1 MAANSRLIEEKS
13 PQVLGGI
20 SGFERVCQLT
30 VLLLGARCAYAGRN
44 LPVEADGLAYLDVA
58 RSYVGDNWHTA
69 INGYWGPL
77 YAWLLAI
84 MMRIFRPGIHTEFT
98 MARALNFV
106 LFAAALYSFGKY
118 WRALAEWSRQ
128 ISTDDTP
135 IPVASPLV
143 WILFGYMLFLLN
155 FIWSVDVVNPDILV
169 ATMVFAIA
177 SFLLKLRKN
186 DQSQPM
192 RHGMAA
198 YAWLGLLLAVGY
210 YAKAIMLYFA
220 VFVLGAVVIRA
231 LRSRRL
237 TEPLTAIVVFVVFV
251 SPFVMITS
259 RALGHFTT
267 GDSGR
272 LNYAWF
278 VNGPETKTWEK
289 DSPGSAPVPFYPG
302 PAVFNSPRVF
312 RVPMLEGVT
321 YASWYDASRFDKHS
335 HPFFNLRDQLRQ
347 LAVNLRYSRE
357 TLLGQGAVLTVP
369 LLILVWHEPKASLRR
384 FSATWF
390 FTLPAL
396 AVFAMYLLVH
406 LVGRFVMG
414 FSLLLW
420 GAVWASVY
428 VPPSNEAS
436 YEPSF
441 QLLARRA
448 MLAAMIVMAAYAM
461 PGLLHYVISQPTESV
476 GRDMVIAEALPRYG
490 LAPGDVV
497 ASIGDGQQAYWAH
510 FAKLSVVA
518 EIWTIDTAQFWS
530 ATPAV
535 QQAAL
540 QSMADSGAKAAV
552 WRADS
557 NRPCL
562 LGWQSLPEGSGCMVS
577 LH

>member
-1 MAANSRLIEEKS
+1 MAAHSTLLEEKS
-13 PQVLGGI
+13 PKVLAGV
-20 SGFERVCQLT
+20 SGFERVCQLI

-58 RSYVGDNWHTA
+58 RSYVGHNWHTA
-69 INGYWGPL
+69 INGYWGPF

-84 MMRIFRPGIHTEFT
+84 MMRVFRPGIHSEFAV
-98 MARALNFV
+98 ARALNFL
-106 LFAAALYSFGKY
+106 LFAAALYAFGKF
-118 WRALAEWSRQ
+118 WRALAEWSKL
-128 ISTDDTP
+128 IGTDDTP
-135 IPVASPLV
+135 IAVASPFV
-143 WILFGYMLFLLN
+143 WTIFGYMLFVLN

-169 ATMVFAIA
+169 ATIVFAIA

-186 DQSQPM
+186 NQSQAT
-192 RHGMAA
+192 RHGMGA

-220 VFVLGAVVIRA
+220 VFVLGAVVIQA
-231 LRSRRL
+231 VRSRRFV
-237 TEPLTAIVVFVVFV
+237 EPLTAIVVFVVFV
-251 SPFVMITS
+251 SPFVIITS
-259 RALGHFTT
+259 RALGHFTA

-278 VNGPETKTWEK
+278 VNGPETRTWEK
-289 DSPGSAPVPFYPG
+289 DSPGGAPVPFYPG
-302 PAVFNSPRVF
+302 PRVFDSPRVF
-312 RVPMLEGVT
+312 RIPIIEGVT
-321 YASWYDASRFDKHS
+321 YAPWYDASRFDKRS

-357 TLLGQGAVLTVP
+357 TLLGQGAALTVP
-369 LLILVWHEPKASLRR
+369 LLILVWYEPKAFLRR
-384 FSATWF
+384 FAAAWF

-406 LVGRFVMG
+406 LVGRFVIG

-420 GAVWASVY
+420 GAAWASVY
-428 VPPSNEAS
+428 APPS
-436 YEPSF
+436 YLPSL

-448 MLAAMIVMAAYAM
+448 MLAALIVMAAYAM
-461 PGLLHYVISQPTESV
+461 PGLLHYVISQRTELV
-476 GRDMVIAEALPRYG
+476 ARDVVIAETLPRYG
-490 LAPGDVV
+490 LAPGDMV
-497 ASIGDGQQAYWAH
+497 ASIGDGQEAYWAH
-510 FAKLSVVA
+510 FAKLAVVA

-530 ATPAV
+530 AQPAV

-557 NRPCL
+557 NRPCPP
-562 LGWQSLPEGSGCMVS
+562 GWQSLPEGSGCIVS

>member
-1 MAANSRLIEEKS
+1 MAANSTLPEEKS
-13 PQVLGGI
+13 PKVLAGI
-20 SGFERVCQLT
+20 SGFERVCQLI
-30 VLLLGARCAYAGRN
+30 VLLLGARCTYAGRN

-58 RSYVGDNWHTA
+58 RAYAGHNWHTA

-84 MMRIFRPGIHTEFT
+84 MMRIFRPGIHSEFA

-106 LFAAALYSFGKY
+106 LFAAALYTFGKY
-118 WRALAEWSRQ
+118 WRAVAEWSKR
-128 ISTDDTP
+128 ISTNTDDTP
-135 IPVASPLV
+135 IPIDSPLV
-143 WILFGYMLFLLN
+143 WILFGYMLFLLD

-169 ATMVFAIA
+169 ATLVFAIA
-177 SFLLKLRKN
+177 AFLLKLSN
-186 DQSQPM
+186 QSQPM
-192 RHGMAA
+192 RHGMGA

-231 LRSRRL
+231 LRSQRFA
-237 TEPLTAIVVFVVFV
+237 EPLTAIVVFIIFV

-272 LNYAWF
+272 LNYAWI

-289 DSPGSAPVPFYPG
+289 DLPGSAPVPFYPG
-302 PAVFNSPRVF
+302 PSVFDSPRVF

-321 YASWYDASRFDKHS
+321 YAPWYDASRFDKRS
-335 HPFFNLRDQLRQ
+335 HPFFSLRDQLRQ
-347 LAVNLRYSRE
+347 LAANLRYSRE
-357 TLLGQGAVLTVP
+357 TLLGQGAALTVP

-384 FSATWF
+384 FAAAWF

-396 AVFAMYLLVH
+396 AVFGMYLLVH

-420 GAVWASVY
+420 GAVWASAY
-428 VPPSNEAS
+428 VPPS
-436 YEPSF
+436 YEPRLQF
-441 QLLARRA
+441 LARRA

-476 GRDMVIAEALPRYG
+476 GRDMVIAEVLPRYG
-490 LAPGDVV
+490 LAPGDAV
-497 ASIGDGQQAYWAH
+497 ASIGDGQEAYWAH

-557 NRPCL
+557 NRPCPP
-562 LGWQSLPEGSGCMVS
+562 GWQSLPEGSGCIVS
-577 LH
+577 LQ

>member
-1 MAANSRLIEEKS
+1 MAANSTLLEEKS
-13 PQVLGGI
+13 PKVLAGTF
-20 SGFERVCQLT
+20 GFERVCQLM
-30 VLLLGARCAYAGRN
+30 VLLLGARCSYAGRN

-58 RSYVGDNWHTA
+58 RSYVGHNWHIA

-84 MMRIFRPGIHTEFT
+84 MMRIFRPGIHSEFAV
-98 MARALNFV
+98 ARALNFI
-106 LFAAALYSFGKY
+106 LFAATLYTFSQY
-118 WRALAEWSRQ
+118 WRALAEWSKR
-128 ISTDDTP
+128 ISTNTNETP
-135 IPVASPLV
+135 IPVASPSV

-169 ATMVFAIA
+169 AAMVFAIA
-177 SFLLKLRKN
+177 AFLLKLGKN
-186 DQSQPM
+186 DQPQPM
-192 RHGMAA
+192 RHGMGA

-231 LRSRRL
+231 LRSRRF
-237 TEPLTAIVVFVVFV
+237 TEPLTAIVVFVAFV

-259 RALGHFTT
+259 RTLGHFTT

-278 VNGPETKTWEK
+278 VNGPDTKTWEK
-289 DSPGSAPVPFYPG
+289 DSPGAPVPFYPG
-302 PAVFNSPRVF
+302 PTVFDSPRVF
-312 RVPMLEGVT
+312 SVPMLEGVT
-321 YASWYDASRFDKHS
+321 YAPWYDASRFDKHS

-347 LAVNLRYSRE
+347 LAANLRYSRE

-369 LLILVWHEPKASLRR
+369 LLILVSYEPKASLRR
-384 FSATWF
+384 FAATWF

-396 AVFAMYLLVH
+396 AVFGMYLLVH

-414 FSLLLW
+414 FSFLLW

-428 VPPSNEAS
+428 VPPS
-436 YEPSF
+436 YEPRF
-441 QLLARRA
+441 PLLARRA
-448 MLAAMIVMAAYAM
+448 MLAAMTVMAAYAL
-461 PGLLHYVISQPTESV
+461 PGLLHYLISQPTESV

-497 ASIGDGQQAYWAH
+497 ASIGDGQEAYWAH
-510 FAKLSVVA
+510 LAKLSVVA
-518 EIWTIDTAQFWS
+518 EIWTIDAAQFRS
-530 ATPAV
+530 ATPAL
-535 QQAAL
+535 QKAAL

-557 NRPCL
+557 NRPCPP
-562 LGWQSLPEGSGCMVS
+562 GWQSLPEGSGCIVS

>member
-1 MAANSRLIEEKS
+1 MAANSTLLEEKS
-13 PQVLGGI
+13 PKVLAGI
-20 SGFERVCQLT
+20 YGFESVCQLI
-30 VLLLGARCAYAGRN
+30 VLLLGARRAYAGRN

-58 RSYVGDNWHTA
+58 RSYVGHNWHTA

-84 MMRIFRPGIHTEFT
+84 MMRVFRPGIHSEFT
-98 MARALNFV
+98 VARALNFL
-106 LFAAALYSFGKY
+106 LFAAALYTFSKY
-118 WRALAEWSRQ
+118 WRALAEWSKR
-128 ISTDDTP
+128 ISTDDPP

-143 WILFGYMLFLLN
+143 WTLFGYMLFLLN
-155 FIWSVDVVNPDILV
+155 FIWSVDVINPDILV

-177 SFLLKLRKN
+177 SSLLKLRKN
-186 DQSQPM
+186 DQAQPM
-192 RHGMAA
+192 PGMGA
-198 YAWLGLLLAVGY
+198 YVWLGLLLAVGY

-231 LRSRRL
+231 LRSRRFA
-237 TEPLTAIVVFVVFV
+237 EPLTAIVVFVAFV

-259 RALGHFTT
+259 RTLGHFTT

-278 VNGPETKTWEK
+278 VDGPETKTWEK

-302 PAVFNSPRVF
+302 PSVFDSPRVF
-312 RVPMLEGVT
+312 RVPTLEGVT
-321 YASWYDASRFDKHS
+321 YAPWYDASRFDKRS

-357 TLLGQGAVLTVP
+357 TLLGQGAALTVP
-369 LLILVWHEPKASLRR
+369 LLILVWYEPKASLRR
-384 FSATWF
+384 ISATWF

-414 FSLLLW
+414 FSVLLW
-420 GAVWASVY
+420 GAAWASVY
-428 VPPSNEAS
+428 VPPSYDPRC
-436 YEPSF
+436 YEPSL

-448 MLAAMIVMAAYAM
+448 MLAAIVVMAVYAM
-461 PGLLHYVISQPTESV
+461 PGLLHYVVSQPAESV
-476 GRDMVIAEALPRYG
+476 GRDMVIAEALPTYG

-497 ASIGDGQQAYWAH
+497 ASIGDGQEAYWAH

-518 EIWTIDTAQFWS
+518 EIWTMDTAQFWS
-530 ATPAV
+530 ATPAL

-557 NRPCL
+557 NRPCPL
-562 LGWQSLPEGSGCMVS
+562 RWQSLPEGSGCIVS